1 MWGKKKRDWRASPVF
16 YLKWA
21 SWCVPVVWGGPAG
34 LLCFCATGVWT
45 ATLGRGAFQSAGLW
59 FPFAAK
65 IQGLLAHLHMPG
77 MDTHTHTHTIKWKTL
92 THKCTF
98 ARARMKIQMDL
109 MSLSIKFSLATVP
122 PSALHA
128 DYRFWHLQS
137 TIFANELYYRLI
149 LSKRF
154 PAILYSTYIK
164 LGNWQKTK
172 TDRRH
177 NVRREAAEDN
187 FLTFLPF
194 CMDKAPKM
202 PKSPF

>member
-1 MWGKKKRDWRASPVF
+1 MVCTCGMRRSSRATLFLCDGCVDSHSGTWGFPV
-16 YLKWA
+16 
-21 SWCVPVVWGGPAG
+21 SWSLISICCQNTGPAR
-34 LLCFCATGVWT
+34 T
-45 ATLGRGAFQSAGLW
+45 SAHAWNG
-59 FPFAAK
+59 
-65 IQGLLAHLHMPG
+65 
-77 MDTHTHTHTIKWKTL
+77 HTHTHTIIWKTL

-154 PAILYSTYIK
+154 PAILHSTYIK

-172 TDRRH
+172 T
-177 NVRREAAEDN
+177 EDTMSDEKQ
-187 FLTFLPF
+187 LRTTFLRFYPF
-194 CMDKAPKM
+194 VRTKLQKCPSLHFKLYSILNNHLKA
-202 PKSPF
+202 SFIRQWH

>member
-1 MWGKKKRDWRASPVF
+1 MVCTCGMRRSSWATRFLCDGCVDSHSGTWGSPV
-16 YLKWA
+16 
-21 SWCVPVVWGGPAG
+21 SWSLISICCQNTGPAR
-34 LLCFCATGVWT
+34 T
-45 ATLGRGAFQSAGLW
+45 SAHAWNG
-59 FPFAAK
+59 
-65 IQGLLAHLHMPG
+65 
-77 MDTHTHTHTIKWKTL
+77 HTHTHTIKWKTL

-122 PSALHA
+122 PSALQA
-128 DYRFWHLQS
+128 DYRFWQLHLQS

-154 PAILYSTYIK
+154 PAIFYSTYIK

-172 TDRRH
+172 TDRRN
-177 NVRREAAEDN
+177 NVRQEAAEDN

-194 CMDKAPKM
+194 CTDNAPKM